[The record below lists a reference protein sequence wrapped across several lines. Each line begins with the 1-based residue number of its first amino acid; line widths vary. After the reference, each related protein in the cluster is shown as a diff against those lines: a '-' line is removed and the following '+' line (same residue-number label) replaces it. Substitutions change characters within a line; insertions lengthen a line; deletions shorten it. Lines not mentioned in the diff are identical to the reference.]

1 VNETDR
7 DTIGW
12 REFLRDVNL
21 GDFLHMIDGEVRQL
35 GTNLRVAIE
44 AFPKLPWGPLLALG
58 GLAMVL
64 VRLVLLFL
72 VIVVFGAAILLIT
85 AVRAVAGLFRR

>member
-1 VNETDR
+1 VNETER

-21 GDFLHMIDGEVRQL
+21 VDFLHMIDGEVRQL
-35 GTNLRVAIE
+35 GTNLHVAIE
-44 AFPKLPWGPLLALG
+44 ALPKLPWGPLLALG
-58 GLAMVL
+58 GLVMVL
-64 VRLVLLFL
+64 IRLVLLFL
-72 VIVVFGAAILLIT
+72 VIVVFGAAILIIT